1 MQDARQRKSEGDCDR
16 IGQKVAEPRMATRNP
31 QLHDFKYGAERN
43 PTNIQI
49 EWGGLRIC
57 RAERYSA
64 DEKPGQMLEQVG
76 KSGYRPESRRH
87 YGHNESRARN
97 EPGARAQYQISHGTA
112 AEWDNEP
119 VGLRWGD
126 GGVQV
131 SRNLEVNT
139 GTSDARAAN
148 RAIHA
153 RPRHGGRQFP
163 SRSSVLIS
171 CGLRDHPLC
180 RMRLPR

>member
-1 MQDARQRKSEGDCDR
+1 
-16 IGQKVAEPRMATRNP
+16 
-31 QLHDFKYGAERN
+31 
-43 PTNIQI
+43 
-49 EWGGLRIC
+49 
-57 RAERYSA
+57 
-64 DEKPGQMLEQVG
+64 MLEQVG

-126 GGVQV
+126 SGVQV
-131 SRNLEVNT
+131 SRKLEIQEDLT
-139 GTSDARAAN
+139 RCSES
-148 RAIHA
+148 AIHA